1 MRQKGPNTGKQ
12 EGRQQLRIS
21 EHSKTIKKDKKGV
34 TGKKESSDKKAAEV
48 SMEEGEDG
56 MIISDAENSHMSNRD
71 SDQGANPTDRKLI
84 EKYEKYPEY
93 LKVTFWKP
101 EAFFQHLS
109 PFNSA
114 NKYSIM
120 HILSPKSK
128 DTISV
133 HAFPL
138 TFQIQLV
145 PELNVLTITL
155 VTENELMST
164 DALLTNL
171 TSQNDQGGQ
180 IMIEELD

>member
-1 MRQKGPNTGKQ
+1 
-12 EGRQQLRIS
+12 
-21 EHSKTIKKDKKGV
+21 
-34 TGKKESSDKKAAEV
+34 
-48 SMEEGEDG
+48 
-56 MIISDAENSHMSNRD
+56 
-71 SDQGANPTDRKLI
+71 
-84 EKYEKYPEY
+84 
-93 LKVTFWKP
+93 
-101 EAFFQHLS
+101 
-109 PFNSA
+109 
-114 NKYSIM
+114 M